1 MIGGSLVCTG
11 LTMSNR
17 TDPQGYSTKV
27 TRLGDGYGIRVLKD
41 GKVRRQGKAA
51 TRMDIGPVLK
61 DLLRSTDI
69 LDNYSEMAS
78 ASRDRNY
85 CRGGKRILP

>member
-1 MIGGSLVCTG
+1 
-11 LTMSNR
+11 MSNR

-27 TRLGDGYGIRVLKD
+27 TRLGDGYGVRVLKG
-41 GKVRRQGKAA
+41 GKVVHQGRAD
-51 TRMDIGPVLK
+51 TRMEVGPVLK
-61 DLLRSTDI
+61 SLLRDTDI
-69 LDNYSEMAS
+69 LNSYSEMAD